1 MTVKQRLLDAKKLS
15 AENMDHIT
23 PDRMLDNLRNETRKN
38 RELAHDIL
46 GRELADKTERL

>member
-1 MTVKQRLLDAKKLS
+1 M
-15 AENMDHIT
+15 N
-23 PDRMLDNLRNETRKN
+23 PDKMLDNLRNETRRN